1 MVPGKR
7 LELFSAQK
15 CLFFNFLIFNFFFSL
30 SSGVVGAR
38 SVPGSSDQGA
48 NFAFP
53 DGYV

>member
-15 CLFFNFLIFNFFFSL
+15 CLFFNFLIFFSP

-53 DGYV
+53 DGCV